1 MDRPPAH
8 TTASTVWGG
17 PGIQERT
24 VLAKESWRG
33 TVVKDLRILG
43 LVWKEAEAAAI
54 ERQD

>member
-1 MDRPPAH
+1 MDRPPVH

-24 VLAKESWRG
+24 ILAKESWRG
-33 TVVKDLRILG
+33 TVVKDLHILG
-43 LVWKEAEAAAI
+43 LVWKEAEAAL